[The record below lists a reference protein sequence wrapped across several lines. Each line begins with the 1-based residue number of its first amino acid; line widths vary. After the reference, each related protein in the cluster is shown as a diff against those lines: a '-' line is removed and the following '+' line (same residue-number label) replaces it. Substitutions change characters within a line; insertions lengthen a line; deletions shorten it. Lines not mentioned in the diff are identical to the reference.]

1 MPFTAR
7 LFQRP
12 IRTDRALSSRTSH
25 RKLHG
30 EDRDAHTQQEQQ
42 IEQDEYAA
50 AVLSRY
56 IRKPPHISNSDR
68 TARAYQ

>member
-25 RKLHG
+25 RKLHR
-30 EDRDAHTQQEQQ
+30 EDRNAHTQQEQQ
-42 IEQDEYAA
+42 IEQDKHAA
-50 AVLSRY
+50 AILSRY